1 MRKMMIRSAEDIEK
15 LVQYYGFLPFF
26 RNSIPGFSVE
36 EHTPAECWFVDGV
49 EGPWEWKG
57 PAARS
62 GRCVYGKF
70 YGGRAGFVSLEM
82 FPDFLNYRRDGYD
95 FDARYDEGLARNDD
109 KYVYDTVVQRG
120 SALTGEL
127 KKICGF
133 RKGGRKGFDGIITRL
148 QMKTYLIIS
157 DFVYHID
164 KKGIPSGWGTA
175 CYTTPEKKFG
185 ADFTLRAYKN
195 EPQKSKK
202 KMLEFLAGRLPSAP
216 AKEISNVI
224 A

>member
-1 MRKMMIRSAEDIEK
+1 MRYENILSKIHLHKI
-15 LVQYYGFLPFF
+15 
-26 RNSIPGFSVE
+26 
-36 EHTPAECWFVDGV
+36 
-49 EGPWEWKG
+49 
-57 PAARS
+57 
-62 GRCVYGKF
+62 F
-70 YGGRAGFVSLEM
+70 Y
-82 FPDFLNYRRDGYD
+82 
-95 FDARYDEGLARNDD
+95 
-109 KYVYDTVVQRG
+109 T
-120 SALTGEL
+120 T
-127 KKICGF
+127 
-133 RKGGRKGFDGIITRL
+133 GFDGIITRL

-185 ADFTLRAYKN
+185 VDFTLRAYKN

-202 KMLEFLAGRLPSAP
+202 KMLEFLAGRLHSAP